1 MQDHVEGGVSKE
13 RGSNS
18 LGAGNIFELEG
29 TNNRNDI
36 FILTEME
43 PDTWHFKKIRAV

>member
-1 MQDHVEGGVSKE
+1 MSNK

-29 TNNRNDI
+29 TSNRNDI

-43 PDTWHFKKIRAV
+43 PGT